1 MKDFDKKRG
10 TKTPLIYI
18 IAMVMIAVI
27 SVGLVSISEYQK
39 CKLESNVSEMFY
51 VVEGEVIAVSK
62 DGGTLYCLS
71 DYTPDGYVDEVDMFD
86 EMLCNCFHRGGY
98 DCRIKVGDRVI
109 YVVDANWQD
118 ADFIGKIHEE

>member
-27 SVGLVSISEYQK
+27 SVGLVSISEHK
-39 CKLESNVSEMFY
+39 KRKLESNVSEMFY
-51 VVEGEVIAVSK
+51 VVEGQVIAVSK

-98 DCRIKVGDRVI
+98 DCIIKAGDRVI
-109 YVVDANWQD
+109 YVVDANWQG
-118 ADFIGKIHEE
+118 AVFIGKIHEE

>member
-39 CKLESNVSEMFY
+39 RKLESNVSEMFY